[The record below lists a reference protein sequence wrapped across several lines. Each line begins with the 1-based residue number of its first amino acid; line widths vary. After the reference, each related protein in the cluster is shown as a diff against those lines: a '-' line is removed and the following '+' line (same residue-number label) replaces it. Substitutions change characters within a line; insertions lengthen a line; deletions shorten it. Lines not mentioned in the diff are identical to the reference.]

1 MLTGPRD
8 DLYSSE
14 PPPPPPGFT
23 DDNLTMKRVHLND
36 LLKELIDKY
45 QFDSQTL
52 EQQSRQTD
60 LLVAV
65 AQFILSPHDK
75 RDFLSNVVTIGQ
87 DLLTNEYSMN
97 KSEEIPITMNSN
109 HQTNQNKDE
118 TILILASNTINN
130 DDGDGEFSLSD
141 LASEYLQDE
150 SSPSTSNEKSI
161 TPTES
166 EESGS
171 LVADLSNHSLSS
183 SPASPSTLTKIVL
196 PSPSNEPLLIKPP
209 LESILFT
216 SRLSSQDAA
225 DEAHCIWKEEAS
237 PLGQLFCTKT
247 IETQTQITK
256 RVSTCLFDRNL
267 YERLAHLIRL
277 LPKQCIRNNVQQFSI
292 RQNNQQQQQQ
302 KPQRSNNDNRRSF
315 HRATFQQNS
324 SQ

>member
-97 KSEEIPITMNSN
+97 KSEEIPITMNS
-109 HQTNQNKDE
+109 
-118 TILILASNTINN
+118 
-130 DDGDGEFSLSD
+130 
-141 LASEYLQDE
+141 
-150 SSPSTSNEKSI
+150 
-161 TPTES
+161 
-166 EESGS
+166 
-171 LVADLSNHSLSS
+171 
-183 SPASPSTLTKIVL
+183 
-196 PSPSNEPLLIKPP
+196 
-209 LESILFT
+209 
-216 SRLSSQDAA
+216 
-225 DEAHCIWKEEAS
+225 
-237 PLGQLFCTKT
+237 
-247 IETQTQITK
+247 
-256 RVSTCLFDRNL
+256 
-267 YERLAHLIRL
+267 
-277 LPKQCIRNNVQQFSI
+277 
-292 RQNNQQQQQQ
+292 
-302 KPQRSNNDNRRSF
+302 
-315 HRATFQQNS
+315 
-324 SQ
+324 